1 MILYE
6 TINGTVT
13 ISNEYMTKLIG
24 QAVTSCF
31 GVAGMVPCGG
41 KQKFLGLVSKKEYLD
56 RGIAVKGDI
65 SGIDIELHIIFS
77 YGMNINAIEKSIF
90 QKVKYAVNETTGIT
104 VNKVTVKVDGIKE

>member
-65 SGIDIELHIIFS
+65 NGIDIELHIIVS
-77 YGMNINAIEKSIF
+77 YGMNINAIAKSIVHM
-90 QKVKYAVNETTGIT
+90 VKYAVNETTGIT

>member
-31 GVAGMVPCGG
+31 GVAGMVRHSHWPR
-41 KQKFLGLVSKKEYLD
+41 LG
-56 RGIAVKGDI
+56 
-65 SGIDIELHIIFS
+65 
-77 YGMNINAIEKSIF
+77 
-90 QKVKYAVNETTGIT
+90 
-104 VNKVTVKVDGIKE
+104 